1 MNEQGLLGRI
11 HSDPRILDGKP
22 VVRGTRLPVETVLKR
37 LASGETPDDLLRE
50 YARLEPDD
58 IRACFLF
65 AGQAVE
71 DCVSLPLSAM
81 EA

>member
-1 MNEQGLLGRI
+1 MNELSLLGRI

-37 LASGETPDDLLRE
+37 LAGGETPEVLLRE
-50 YARLEPDD
+50 HARLEPED
-58 IRACFLF
+58 IRACLLF